1 MLRFR
6 KEWFNPFRDPR
17 RLLRELKESINWLN
31 DLEDT
36 NVEYRKYSRKGSSSI
51 IGLMIQVL
59 LVAILMQ
66 VIIEVFLFD

>member
-17 RLLRELKESINWLN
+17 RLLRELKESIVWLN

-36 NVEYRKYSRKGSSSI
+36 NEEYREYSRRGSSSV

-59 LVAILMQ
+59 LAAILIQ
-66 VIIEVFLFD
+66 IIGVIV

>member
-17 RLLRELKESINWLN
+17 RLLRELKESIVWLN

-36 NVEYRKYSRKGSSSI
+36 NVEYRKYSRRGSSSV
-51 IGLMIQVL
+51 IGLMVQVL
-59 LVAILMQ
+59 LVVILIQIIGAIF
-66 VIIEVFLFD
+66 ID